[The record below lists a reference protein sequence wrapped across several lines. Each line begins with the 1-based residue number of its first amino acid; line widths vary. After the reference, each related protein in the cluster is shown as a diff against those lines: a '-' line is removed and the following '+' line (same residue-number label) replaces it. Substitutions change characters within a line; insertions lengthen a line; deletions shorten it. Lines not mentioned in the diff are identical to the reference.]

1 MKLISRSFQET
12 ERIGEKIG
20 KIVKNLLRK
29 EKNNSFLIS
38 LYGDLG
44 GGKTTFVK
52 GIAKGLGIKKN
63 ITSPTFNL
71 IKEYKIEDLYLFHFD
86 LYRLKKETEFLN
98 LGFNEYFQRP
108 KSISVIEWADKI
120 EPILPFK
127 RLIIKFKFI
136 NQNCRE
142 LIFKPQG
149 TIYQKLINN
158 I

>member
-12 ERIGEKIG
+12 ERIGEKIS
-20 KIVKNLLRK
+20 KIVKNLLRE
-29 EKNNSFLIS
+29 EKINSVIIS

-86 LYRLKKETEFLN
+86 LYRLKKETEVLN
-98 LGFNEYFQRP
+98 LGFNEYLQMP

-120 EPILPFK
+120 ESILPFK

-149 TIYQKLINN
+149 GIYQKLIKN